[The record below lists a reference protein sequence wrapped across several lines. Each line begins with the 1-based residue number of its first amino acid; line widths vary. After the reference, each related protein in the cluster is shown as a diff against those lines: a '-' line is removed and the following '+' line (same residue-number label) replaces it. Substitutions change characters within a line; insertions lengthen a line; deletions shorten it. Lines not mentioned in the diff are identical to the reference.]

1 MYFVIT
7 RPNPEAEILATKL
20 PLKLLA
26 ICEPMIKVKYC
37 NINCDH
43 INGKLQ
49 ETQGIIFTSANA
61 VRSVSSM
68 LQIYDFAVFTVG
80 ENTAKIAMQAGFNN
94 VLCCGED
101 VDALCDYMI
110 SNRSRIGSSLI
121 YFRGNHISQDLNA
134 KLCAFGYK
142 IDDLITYNTCA
153 ASCFSEDFLY
163 KFHSGEIAAASFY
176 SKETAK
182 NYIKLACE
190 HKLQDN
196 HRQLEAFALSAQIA
210 DILLQIKWH
219 RVSVAK
225 KPTEASIVELIN
237 SYYG

>member
-1 MYFVIT
+1 MH
-7 RPNPEAEILATKL
+7 
-20 PLKLLA
+20 LA
-26 ICEPMIKVKYC
+26 IGCGPLVAIRA
-37 NINCDH
+37 
-43 INGKLQ
+43 
-49 ETQGIIFTSANA
+49 TSEKDVAGQARIAAAEA
-61 VRSVSSM
+61 V
-68 LQIYDFAVFTVG
+68 QHPC
-80 ENTAKIAMQAGFNN
+80 AKARAQLAR
-94 VLCCGED
+94 CGED